1 MLLKVTVSVISF
13 SNGRISAR
21 RIMWVGLVISTLAVN
36 TQEIF
41 FPPLYGFWK
50 SHSTLIKD
58 FIVSV
63 TAV

>member
-1 MLLKVTVSVISF
+1 MLLKVTVCVISC

-50 SHSTLIKD
+50 SHSMLIKD